1 MQKSLISAFI
11 LGLLLCGN
19 CYAQE
24 YTINNGRKVFASPS
38 FEEGPKTLFATS
50 GSEEQLIAN
59 LASSSPALPL
69 AKNGLDKM
77 RDGNFQDAKEAFR
90 TALRLEP
97 MNMALWQLYDDSV
110 IGEYTTGK
118 RDEVLKAVVTADIKP
133 TFAITRIDSYLELG
147 TLYIVGTLKNVSD
160 KKKQKINLRTRLLD
174 KNKRELR
181 SEYGTLRDIYK
192 VLYPNESTLFE
203 IPIKNP
209 PTNVKSYRVEVSSWE
224 D

>member
-1 MQKSLISAFI
+1 MQKPILSAIILSLLAYSSC
-11 LGLLLCGN
+11 L
-19 CYAQE
+19 AQE
-24 YTINNGRKVFASPS
+24 YTINNGRKVFASPT

-50 GSEEQLIAN
+50 GSEEMLIAN

-69 AKNGLDKM
+69 AKTGLEKMNNGNYK
-77 RDGNFQDAKEAFR
+77 DAIEAFR

-97 MNMALWQLYDDSV
+97 MNMALWQLYDDCV
-110 IGEYTTGK
+110 IGDYTTGK

-133 TFAITRIDSYLELG
+133 TFAITRIDSYIELG
-147 TLYIVGTLKNVSD
+147 TLYVVGTLKNVSD

-174 KNKRELR
+174 RNNRELR

-192 VLYPNESTLFE
+192 VLYPNESSLFE

-209 PTNVKSYRVEVSSWE
+209 PVNVKSYRVEVSSWE

>member
-1 MQKSLISAFI
+1 MQKPILSAIVLSLLACSSC
-11 LGLLLCGN
+11 L
-19 CYAQE
+19 AQE
-24 YTINNGRKVFASPS
+24 YTINNGRKVFASPT

-50 GSEEQLIAN
+50 GSEEMLIAN
-59 LASSSPALPL
+59 LASTSPALPL
-69 AKNGLDKM
+69 AKTGLEKMNNGNYK
-77 RDGNFQDAKEAFR
+77 DAIEAFR

-97 MNMALWQLYDDSV
+97 MNMALWQLYDDCV
-110 IGEYTTGK
+110 IGDYTTGK

-133 TFAITRIDSYLELG
+133 TFAITRIDSYIELG
-147 TLYIVGTLKNVSD
+147 TLYVVGTLKNVSD

-174 KNKRELR
+174 RNNRELR

-192 VLYPNESTLFE
+192 VLYPNESSLFE

-209 PTNVKSYRVEVSSWE
+209 PVNVKSYRVEVSSWE